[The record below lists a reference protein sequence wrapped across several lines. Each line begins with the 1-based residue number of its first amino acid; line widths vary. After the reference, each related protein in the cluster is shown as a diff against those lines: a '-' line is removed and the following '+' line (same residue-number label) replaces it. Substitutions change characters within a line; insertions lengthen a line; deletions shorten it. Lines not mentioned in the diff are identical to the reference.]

1 MEKERNRV
9 KFYSKNDMASGLQL
23 KEAEKVLNS
32 YSEENHYS
40 INDYIEFYEIN
51 IYFENDL
58 FLLSWSENEKENYKS
73 KALIL
78 LEATKQFWLN
88 NIENENIISL
98 FEEVDYGFYD
108 SFWLLTNKFSVYKKI
123 DKQTFEAI
131 TKNNRF
137 GVRPLL
143 KQQNVVNF
151 FSQKIRAYFI
161 DNTAS
166 AEILLSFYEE
176 AERKEKEPLY
186 FPNSLS
192 DSDKENLILD
202 YINYSDVNLNY
213 IKLIVNSKTIKL
225 SNKTKLLAKKKA
237 KQLNDE
243 ALKEAN
249 VLSQGVG
256 VSISKDQKE
265 PSNISFDKENRRL
278 LYNYSEDY
286 LNATKSFI
294 GIYKNFS
301 HLFNFINFQGCID
314 LVYKESEVD
323 TLESILMRSKNEFHI
338 SFSFH
343 RQSLISHLQII
354 SYAKYLETHNIYIE
368 DSLNYVVNE
377 YLNQIF
383 PINGLRI
390 KFPTKETSYEEKIRS
405 LAPEL
410 EFLIKQYQSYVENN
424 SIDFEL
430 LEFSSE
436 PIYYSKIKSK
446 IKQKYVYGKGD
457 DFSRLKYD
465 FFSDQSSLFYT
476 EKFKSKHKNLYE
488 LLTKED
494 VLYSDFKRY
503 QTPEIDYLI
512 SKNILFKSSDNF
524 VKIHNNNLVYIISIL
539 HYQGVLN
546 YCYYPDRVRNEILVM
561 ETNGLVFFDD
571 SFFTQEERRYF
582 NYYLNKKEFTNG
594 LDLRNKYLHGSNSKS
609 VDEHERDYYI
619 LLKLLIL
626 TIHKIN
632 EDLKLENTVNDS

>member
-9 KFYSKNDMASGLQL
+9 KFYSQNDMASGLQL

-108 SFWLLTNKFSVYKKI
+108 SFWLLTNKFNVYKKI
-123 DKQTFEAI
+123 DKQTFEEI

-143 KQQNVVNF
+143 KQQNIVNF

-176 AERKEKEPLY
+176 AERREKEPLY
-186 FPNSLS
+186 FPNSLN

-213 IKLIVNSKTIKL
+213 IKLIVNSKTFKL

-237 KQLNDE
+237 KQLNNE
-243 ALKEAN
+243 ALKDSN
-249 VLSQGVG
+249 VLSQAVG
-256 VSISKDQKE
+256 ISISKDQKE
-265 PSNISFDKENRRL
+265 PSNISFDKEKRRL
-278 LYNYSEDY
+278 IYNYSEDY
-286 LNATKSFI
+286 LNVTKSFI

-314 LVYKESEVD
+314 LVYKESEVA
-323 TLESILMRSKNEFHI
+323 TLESILMRSKNEFYI

-354 SYAKYLETHNIYIE
+354 SYAKYLENHNIYIE

-377 YLNQIF
+377 YLNQNF

-430 LEFSSE
+430 LEFNSE

-494 VLYSDFKRY
+494 VLYSDFKGY

-512 SKNILFKSSDNF
+512 SKNILLKNSSDY
-524 VKIHNNNLVYIISIL
+524 VKIHNNNLVYIMSIL

-546 YCYYPDRVRNEILVM
+546 YWYYPDRIRNEILVM
-561 ETNGLVFFDD
+561 KTNGLVFFDD

-609 VDEHERDYYI
+609 VDVHERDYYI

-626 TIHKIN
+626 AIHKIN

>member
-1 MEKERNRV
+1 MGKDRNRV
-9 KFYSKNDMASGLQL
+9 KFYSKSDMASGHQL
-23 KEAEKVLNS
+23 KEAEKVLNAYKEGS
-32 YSEENHYS
+32 NYS
-40 INDYIEFYEIN
+40 INDFIEFYEIN
-51 IYFENDL
+51 VYFENDL
-58 FLLSWSENEKENYKS
+58 FLLSWSANEKENYTL

-78 LEATKQFWLN
+78 LEATKQFWIN
-88 NIENENIISL
+88 SIENKNILSL

-108 SFWLLTNKFSVYKKI
+108 SFWAITNKLNVYKKI
-123 DKQTFEAI
+123 DKQVFEEI
-131 TKNNRF
+131 TKSNRF
-137 GVRPLL
+137 SIRPLL
-143 KQQNVVNF
+143 KQQKIVNF
-151 FSQKIRAYFI
+151 FSQKVRNFLIN
-161 DNTAS
+161 NTIS
-166 AEILLSFYEE
+166 AEILLSYYEE
-176 AERKEKEPLY
+176 AKEREKEILY
-186 FPNSLS
+186 FPNSLN
-192 DSDKENLILD
+192 DLDKENLIIA
-202 YINYSDVNLNY
+202 YINYPEANINY
-213 IKLIVNSKTIKL
+213 IKLIENSKTVKL

-243 ALKEAN
+243 AFKNSN

-265 PSNISFDKENRRL
+265 PSNIFFDKDNRRL
-278 LYNYSEDY
+278 IYTYSEDY
-286 LNATKSFI
+286 LNTTKSFI
-294 GIYKNFS
+294 GIYKNFN

-323 TLESILMRSKNEFHI
+323 TFEKILMRSKNEYHI

-343 RQSLISHLQII
+343 RQSLTSHLQII
-354 SYAKYLETHNIYIE
+354 SYAKYLESHNIYIE

-383 PINGLRI
+383 PVNGLRI

-436 PIYYSKIKSK
+436 PLYYSKLKSK
-446 IKQKYVYGKGD
+446 IEQKYVYGKGD
-457 DFSRLKYD
+457 DFLRLKYD

-488 LLTKED
+488 LLTKEN
-494 VLYSDFKRY
+494 VLYSDFKGY

-512 SKNILFKSSDNF
+512 SKKMLSVNSDGY
-524 VKIHNNNLVYIISIL
+524 VKIYNKNLVHIISVL

-546 YCYYPDRVRNEILVM
+546 YWYYPENIRSEVLLMKANNLI
-561 ETNGLVFFDD
+561 VFDN
-571 SFFTQEERRYF
+571 SLFTEEERRYF

-626 TIHKIN
+626 AIHKIN
-632 EDLKLENTVNDS
+632 EDLKLENTANHI

>member
-23 KEAEKVLNS
+23 KETEKVLNS

-58 FLLSWSENEKENYKS
+58 FLLSWAENEKENYKS

-88 NIENENIISL
+88 NIENENIVSL

-108 SFWLLTNKFSVYKKI
+108 SFWLLTNKFNVYKKI
-123 DKQTFEAI
+123 DKQTFEEI

-143 KQQNVVNF
+143 KQQNIVNF

-176 AERKEKEPLY
+176 AERREKEPLY
-186 FPNSLS
+186 FPNSLN

-243 ALKEAN
+243 ALKDGN

-278 LYNYSEDY
+278 IYTYSEDY

-294 GIYKNFS
+294 GIYKNFN

-314 LVYKESEVD
+314 LVYKE
-323 TLESILMRSKNEFHI
+323 R
-338 SFSFH
+338 
-343 RQSLISHLQII
+343 
-354 SYAKYLETHNIYIE
+354 
-368 DSLNYVVNE
+368 
-377 YLNQIF
+377 
-383 PINGLRI
+383 
-390 KFPTKETSYEEKIRS
+390 
-405 LAPEL
+405 
-410 EFLIKQYQSYVENN
+410 
-424 SIDFEL
+424 
-430 LEFSSE
+430 
-436 PIYYSKIKSK
+436 
-446 IKQKYVYGKGD
+446 
-457 DFSRLKYD
+457 
-465 FFSDQSSLFYT
+465 
-476 EKFKSKHKNLYE
+476 
-488 LLTKED
+488 
-494 VLYSDFKRY
+494 
-503 QTPEIDYLI
+503 
-512 SKNILFKSSDNF
+512 
-524 VKIHNNNLVYIISIL
+524 
-539 HYQGVLN
+539 
-546 YCYYPDRVRNEILVM
+546 
-561 ETNGLVFFDD
+561 
-571 SFFTQEERRYF
+571 
-582 NYYLNKKEFTNG
+582 
-594 LDLRNKYLHGSNSKS
+594 
-609 VDEHERDYYI
+609 
-619 LLKLLIL
+619 
-626 TIHKIN
+626 
-632 EDLKLENTVNDS
+632 